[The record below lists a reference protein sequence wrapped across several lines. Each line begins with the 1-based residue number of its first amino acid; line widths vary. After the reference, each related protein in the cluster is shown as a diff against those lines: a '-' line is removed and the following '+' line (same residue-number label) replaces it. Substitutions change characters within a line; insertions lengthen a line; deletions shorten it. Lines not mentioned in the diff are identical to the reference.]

1 MQCDNGQYGHPRG
14 TKGKPRAAAG
24 THAVVLRP
32 QVLISQ
38 LSKRQTQKPFQ
49 RMKGEVQVRMPSRDA
64 PLTVIAMALHGP
76 APFAASHCLVH
87 SCDTIAT
94 LPVAAGALSPVASV
108 LLRGDQAHRARV
120 RTQGSALRCPL
131 ESSNGICTQ
140 TVALTV
146 ATAAGP
152 HASTRTRARTHRRHK
167 RNRPHAR
174 THAHMRAHT
183 RAPAHTHRHRQVQPC
198 EAADGEEAHDRIEAN
213 HGDGAAPWRRQSRTA
228 CNSCARNHAA
238 DTWHA

>member
-1 MQCDNGQYGHPRG
+1 
-14 TKGKPRAAAG
+14 
-24 THAVVLRP
+24 
-32 QVLISQ
+32 
-38 LSKRQTQKPFQ
+38 
-49 RMKGEVQVRMPSRDA
+49 MPSRDA

-94 LPVAAGALSPVASV
+94 LPVAACALSPVASV

-152 HASTRTRARTHRRHK
+152 HASIHARACTHRRLK

-183 RAPAHTHRHRQVQPC
+183 RTPAHTHRHRQVQPC

-228 CNSCARNHAA
+228 CNSHARNMQQPRTQHATDAHATMQQTRGMCECTCELCGGAGQVTGSA
-238 DTWHA
+238 DRRLCWFDMDLSTKPYRRPTRRYA